1 MSTLVLELRQGDLMV
16 VNGAPIR
23 FRNRTRI
30 ELAAKARFLFGK
42 QIMAPESANTPA
54 RRIYFAL
61 QTAYIGTEE
70 EREPGLI
77 AARELIR
84 DFMEATTSI
93 LVREMLARAMEAAE
107 EDDCYLA
114 LKIARRV
121 MRHEEEVLGIAPL
134 AAPRREAPDGLGHG

>member
-42 QIMAPESANTPA
+42 QIMAPEGANTPA

-70 EREPGLI
+70 EREPGLSS
-77 AARELIR
+77 ARTLIE
-84 DFMEATTSI
+84 DFKEATTSV
-93 LVREMLARAMEAAE
+93 LVREMLARALEAAE
-107 EDDCYLA
+107 GDDCYLA

-121 MRHEEEVLGIAPL
+121 MRHEEEVLGLAPL
-134 AAPRREAPDGLGHG
+134 PAPRRELAEGPVHG